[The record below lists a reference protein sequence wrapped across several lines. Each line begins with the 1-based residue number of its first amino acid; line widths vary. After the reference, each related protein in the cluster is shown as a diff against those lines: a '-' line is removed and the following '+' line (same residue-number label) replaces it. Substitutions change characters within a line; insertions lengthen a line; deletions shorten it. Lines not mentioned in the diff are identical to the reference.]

1 MRTFIKK
8 TVLIAILTP
17 FVLGLFYLVYPDV
30 SALKGHNPAKT
41 AFMRYR
47 ENEWTKKGEKKTI
60 RQTWVPLGKIS
71 PYVRYA
77 VTISEDDKFWQ
88 HEGFDFAAMK
98 DALIKDIDEKE
109 FKYGASTIS
118 QQLAKNLYLS
128 PSKNPLRKLQE
139 AIITWRLERTL
150 PKERILELYLN
161 VAEWGDGI
169 FGIEEAAK
177 KNFGKPASA
186 LTPMES
192 ALLAVIL
199 PNPLKLRAQNPSA
212 YIQKRANTIYSR
224 MQRRDVV
231 PQETA
236 EPNQENIETETT
248 EEPLEELMPVD
259 ETNGEGNG
267 KGIERSG
274 EAGE

>member
-1 MRTFIKK
+1 MFRPFKK
-8 TVLIAILTP
+8 ILLVLILIP
-17 FVLGLFYLVYPDV
+17 VGMVLLSMVYPDV
-30 SALKGHNPAKT
+30 SALKDHNPEKT
-41 AFMRYR
+41 SFMRYR
-47 ENEWTKKGEKKTI
+47 EKDWARTGEKKKI
-60 RQTWVPLGKIS
+60 RQTWVPLSKIS

-88 HEGFDFAAMK
+88 HEGFDFEAMK
-98 DALIKDIDEKE
+98 DAFEKDLKEKE
-109 FKYGASTIS
+109 FKYGASTIT

-150 PKERILELYLN
+150 TKERILELYLN

-177 KNFGKPASA
+177 ANFGKPASV

-199 PNPLKLRAQNPSA
+199 PNPLKLRARNPTA
-212 YIQKRANTIYSR
+212 YIRGRANTILSR
-224 MQRRDVV
+224 MQRRDFV
-231 PQETA
+231 PQETQGP
-236 EPNQENIETETT
+236 EQEDIESDTT
-248 EEPLEELMPVD
+248 EEPVEELSTAEEGD
-259 ETNGEGNG
+259 GEGN
-267 KGIERSG
+267 ET
-274 EAGE
+274 EADSTGWMEK